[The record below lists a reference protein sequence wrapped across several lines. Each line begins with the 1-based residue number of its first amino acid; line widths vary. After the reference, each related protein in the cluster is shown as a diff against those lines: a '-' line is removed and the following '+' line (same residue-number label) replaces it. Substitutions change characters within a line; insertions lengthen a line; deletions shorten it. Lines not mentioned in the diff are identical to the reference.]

1 MLRVKEVRKIKGL
14 SVPEL
19 SRQSGVPIRTIEDLE
34 KRGDC
39 KVSTLNKLAVTLNV
53 KLDDLF
59 YEI

>member
-39 KVSTLNKLAVTLNV
+39 KVSTLNKLAETLNV

>member
-14 SVPEL
+14 SIPEL

-39 KVSTLNKLAVTLNV
+39 KVSTLNKLAATLNV